1 MGRTYRHYSTEF
13 KLGLIEAYLA
23 GRGTVRSLS
32 ADAGINHSL
41 FYFWLR
47 KYERGELALELQH
60 EEARL
65 EAEQQ
70 IAALERKVGQL
81 TMELDLLKKG
91 LITVPALSS
100 ARSSIISG
108 PAASVSGEGAA

>member
-32 ADAGINHSL
+32 TAAGINHSL
-41 FYFWLR
+41 FYFWLG
-47 KYERGELALELQH
+47 KYERGELTAEGQHDEEL
-60 EEARL
+60 L
-65 EAEQQ
+65 EAEHK

-91 LITVPALSS
+91 LIAVPALSS

-108 PAASVSGEGAA
+108 PAASVSSEDAA